1 MFNILSSAII
11 EVMSTTDRSPYVESH
26 PQKSNRARRLDLTF
40 ESVVLKK
47 DLQSLRH
54 TMAEIDI
61 YRMFFCKK
69 MGNYALFNVL
79 LLGVNGYLI
88 YI

>member
-61 YRMFFCKK
+61 YRMFFAKK
-69 MGNYALFNVL
+69 WGIIHCSTFYYW
-79 LLGVNGYLI
+79 G
-88 YI
+88 

>member
-61 YRMFFCKK
+61 YRMFFAKK
-69 MGNYALFNVL
+69 MGNYTLFNVL

-88 YI
+88 